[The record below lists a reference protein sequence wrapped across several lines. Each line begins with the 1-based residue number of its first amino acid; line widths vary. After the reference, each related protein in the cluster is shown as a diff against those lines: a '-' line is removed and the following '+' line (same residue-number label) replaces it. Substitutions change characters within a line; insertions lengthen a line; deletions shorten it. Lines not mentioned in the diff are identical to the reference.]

1 MGVIFLP
8 LKAPTNPPLPIRR
21 GLLALRV
28 KVGSAVIGPFN
39 LHSPDDAPI
48 SATAAAIQI

>member
-1 MGVIFLP
+1 MLNDPAPAKRGEIEVGTK
-8 LKAPTNPPLPIRR
+8 KA
-21 GLLALRV
+21 LL
-28 KVGSAVIGPFN
+28 S